1 MIGSRLIMMCR
12 NADYEITVLSRSP
25 DRAVTKFG
33 GRIKAMRSLEEWAPD
48 MVFDAVINLAGA
60 PIATR
65 WTDNRKKVIWDSRV
79 TLTEKLVRQISLV
92 RKKPEVLIS
101 GSAVGYYGDT
111 GSVTVDENTESADD
125 FGARLCFAWES
136 TARQAE
142 DLDVRV
148 CTVRT
153 GLVLS
158 DEGGMLKQMLLP
170 FRLGIGS
177 RIGGGGQWM
186 SWIHIVDHIN
196 AILQLMQGSEFS
208 GAYNL
213 TAPNP
218 VSNAEFTRVLG
229 SALHRPVFLVAPEVI
244 IRSLLGES
252 AYLLLGGQNA
262 IPARLTESGF
272 LFKFD
277 NLNDALIDLVG

>member
-111 GSVTVDENTESADD
+111 GSVTVDENT
-125 FGARLCFAWES
+125 
-136 TARQAE
+136 
-142 DLDVRV
+142 V
-148 CTVRT
+148 
-153 GLVLS
+153 
-158 DEGGMLKQMLLP
+158 M
-170 FRLGIGS
+170 FRLGIDSQAGRRFGCPSLYSEDGS
-177 RIGGGGQWM
+177 CIER
-186 SWIHIVDHIN
+186 
-196 AILQLMQGSEFS
+196 
-208 GAYNL
+208 
-213 TAPNP
+213 
-218 VSNAEFTRVLG
+218 
-229 SALHRPVFLVAPEVI
+229 
-244 IRSLLGES
+244 
-252 AYLLLGGQNA
+252 
-262 IPARLTESGF
+262 
-272 LFKFD
+272 
-277 NLNDALIDLVG
+277 